1 MALMKEATGSYSAT
15 LSLFRECLPLLSLF
29 LYSFIGKMKRSGR
42 SGAYLPEIIDLS
54 VYETMTAAFVRVSV
68 PFISIIVVRRIKF
81 LMYSLIYCSVFSM
94 MVK

>member
-1 MALMKEATGSYSAT
+1 
-15 LSLFRECLPLLSLF
+15 
-29 LYSFIGKMKRSGR
+29 MKRSGR

-54 VYETMTAAFVRVSV
+54 VYETMKAAFVRVSV
-68 PFISIIVVRRIKF
+68 PFISIIGGKGIKF